1 MTTLQVT
8 KTPKIAYNTRM
19 DESEFEP
26 RYDHIKNEGDIYKLW
41 EEAGYFNPDVCIEKG
56 ITAPN
61 AEPFSIVLPPPNVTG
76 TLHIGHAFEDTLQDI
91 AVRYA
96 RMKGKR
102 TLWIPG
108 TDHAAIATQAKVEKE
123 ILKSEK
129 KSRHD
134 LGREEFL
141 RRVNE
146 FAKTSHDTI
155 VRQIKRLGNSLDWS
169 REAYTLDEQRNMGV
183 RTAFKKMYDLGL
195 IYRGNRIV
203 NWDPKGQTV
212 ISDDE
217 VIHEERMAKLYTF
230 RYDKNFPIAIAT
242 TRLETKFG
250 DTAVAVHPSDARY
263 QKFIGKEYD
272 ADFCGEPIHVKIIA
286 DQSVEK
292 DFGTGALGVTPA
304 HSMVDWEIAERHALP
319 KKQVINE
326 YGKMTVQGS
335 VNGKKTEEAREW
347 VAEELRKKGLIEKEE
362 EITQNVSIAER
373 TGAVIEPL
381 PKLQWFVAVEKPFI
395 AKRGLLGLWNKKM
408 TLKNLMHDAVASGH
422 VCITPKRFEKIYFH
436 WIENLRD
443 WCISRQIWFGH
454 RIPVWY
460 RGEEIFVGTKSP
472 TGEGWEQDPDTL
484 DTWFSSALWPFS
496 TLGWPSSAETATAGE
511 TGPKNDLANY
521 FPNSLMAPGYEI
533 LFLWVA
539 RMILM
544 SGVLL
549 DDIPFKTVLIHGI
562 VRDTKGQKF
571 SKSLGNGI
579 DPLVLADTYGADALR
594 MALIVGAAPGN
605 DVKFDEQRVKG
616 YRNFSTKI
624 WNIARFI
631 AMNKTTNSSSQ
642 MTNETHKGYLE
653 EFETL
658 KTEVTAHIEN
668 FEFHLAAE
676 KTYHYVWHTLAD
688 KIIETEKQV
697 LHDGSEDAKAAS
709 YAVLEKLLLDS
720 MKLLHPFM
728 PFVTEAVYRKFR
740 PEKVLMVEKW

>member
-1 MTTLQVT
+1 M
-8 KTPKIAYNTRM
+8 IM
-19 DESEFEP
+19 EP
-26 RYDHIKNEGDIYKLW
+26 RYDAREVEPRIEKLW
-41 EEAGYFNPDVCIEKG
+41 EDSGFFNPDVCIQKG
-56 ITAPN
+56 VTKPD

-96 RMKGKR
+96 RMRGKR

-108 TDHAAIATQAKVEKE
+108 VDHAAIATQSKVEKE
-123 ILKSEK
+123 ILKKEGK
-129 KSRHD
+129 NRHD

-146 FAKTSHDTI
+146 FARASHDTI
-155 VRQIKRLGNSLDWS
+155 VRQVKRLGSSLDWT
-169 REAYTLDEQRNMGV
+169 REAYTLDERRSLGV

-217 VIHEERMAKLYTF
+217 VVHEERTAKLYTF

-250 DTAVAVHPSDARY
+250 DTAVAVHPDDPRY
-263 QKFIGKEYD
+263 TKFAGKEYD
-272 ADFCGEPIHVKIIA
+272 ADFCGTPIHIKVIA
-286 DQSVEK
+286 DRSVEK

-304 HSMVDWEIAERHALP
+304 HSMVDAEIAERHGLP
-319 KKQVINE
+319 QKQVINE
-326 YGKMTVQGS
+326 YGRMTVAGP
-335 VNGKKTEEAREW
+335 VHDKKTEEAREW
-347 VAEELRKKGLIEKEE
+347 VAEELRKRGLIEKEE
-362 EITQNVSIAER
+362 DIVQNVSIAER
-373 TGAVIEPL
+373 TGAIIEPL
-381 PKLQWFVAVEKPFI
+381 PKLQWFVAVNKPF
-395 AKRGLLGLWNKKM
+395 KRGLFRKT
-408 TLKNLMHDAVASGH
+408 TLKKLMRAAVASSKIR
-422 VCITPKRFEKIYFH
+422 ITPERFEKIYFH
-436 WIENLRD
+436 WIDNLRD

-454 RIPVWY
+454 QIPVWY
-460 RGEEIFVGTKSP
+460 LKRHMAAPQKRPLLIPGIYCGIDAPGQAPQGYS
-472 TGEGWEQDPDTL
+472 WEQDQDTL

-496 TLGWPSSAETATAGE
+496 TLGWPDKTKDLET
-511 TGPKNDLANY
+511 Y

-533 LFLWVA
+533 LQLWVA

-549 DDIPFKTVLIHGI
+549 NRIPFKTVLIHGI
-562 VRDTKGQKF
+562 VRDSKGEKF
-571 SKSLGNGI
+571 SKSKGNGI
-579 DPLVLADTYGADALR
+579 DPLILADTYGADALR

-631 AMNKTTNSSSQ
+631 EMNRGTSYEVRGMS
-642 MTNETHKGYLE
+642 ETHRKYI
-653 EFETL
+653 ETL
-658 KTEVTAHIEN
+658 ENLKKEVTENLDN

-676 KTYHYVWHTLAD
+676 KLYHYIWHELAD
-688 KIIETEKQV
+688 VIIEAEKEK
-697 LHDGSEDAKAAS
+697 LKNGTSEEKTAS
-709 YAVLEKLLLDS
+709 YAVLEQLLLES
-720 MKLLHPFM
+720 LKMLHPFM
-728 PFVTEAVYRKFR
+728 PFITEEIYHIFHPGKM
-740 PEKVLMVEKW
+740 LMVEKW

>member
-1 MTTLQVT
+1 M
-8 KTPKIAYNTRM
+8 
-19 DESEFEP
+19 EP
-26 RYDHIKNEGDIYKLW
+26 RYDIKEVEARISAAW
-41 EEAGYFNPDVCIEKG
+41 EKSGYFNPDVCVAKG
-56 ITAPN
+56 VTKPD

-96 RMKGKR
+96 RMQGKR
-102 TLWIPG
+102 TLWVPG
-108 TDHAAIATQAKVEKE
+108 TDHAAIATQSKVEKE
-123 ILKSEK
+123 LLKTEK

-146 FAKTSHDTI
+146 FAKASHDTI
-155 VRQIKRLGNSLDWS
+155 VRQIKRLGSSLDWT
-169 REAYTLDEQRNMGV
+169 REAYTLDERRNLGV

-195 IYRGNRIV
+195 IYRGSRVV

-217 VIHEERMAKLYTF
+217 VMHEERKAKLYTF

-263 QKFIGKEYD
+263 RQFVGKEYD
-272 ADFCGEPIHVKIIA
+272 AVYCGAPIHVRIVA
-286 DQSVEK
+286 DESVEK

-304 HSMVDWEIAERHALP
+304 HSMIDWEIAQRHKLP
-319 KKQVINE
+319 LVQVINE
-326 YGKMTVQGS
+326 YGKMTVAGPA
-335 VNGKKTEEAREW
+335 NGKKTEEAREW
-347 VAEELRKKGLIEKEE
+347 VAGELRKQGLIQKEE
-362 EITQNVSIAER
+362 EVVQNVSIAER
-373 TGAVIEPL
+373 TGAIIEPL
-381 PKLQWFVAVEKPFI
+381 PKLQWFVAVEKAFS
-395 AKRGLLGLWNKKM
+395 AKKGPLGLWNKKT
-408 TLKNLMHDAVASGH
+408 TLKKLMRDAVASGR
-422 VCITPKRFEKIYFH
+422 VRITPERFEKIYFH
-436 WIENLRD
+436 WIDNLRD

-454 RIPVWY
+454 QIPVWY
-460 RGEEIFVGTKSP
+460 RGEEISVGMKAP
-472 TGEGWEQDPDTL
+472 EGDGWKQDPDTL

-496 TLGWPSSAETATAGE
+496 TLGWPDKTKDLET
-511 TGPKNDLANY
+511 Y

-533 LFLWVA
+533 LQLWVA

-549 DDIPFKTVLIHGI
+549 DNIPFKTVLIHGI
-562 VRDTKGQKF
+562 VRDAKGQKF
-571 SKSLGNGI
+571 SKSLGNGT
-579 DPLVLADTYGADALR
+579 DPLILADTYGADALR

-631 AMNKTTNSSSQ
+631 EMNKPAGGAAAGRATTDAALAGRA
-642 MTNETHKGYLE
+642 EIKDLAA
-653 EFETL
+653 L
-658 KTEVTAHIEN
+658 KKEVAAHIET

-676 KTYHYVWHTLAD
+676 KLYHYIWHTLAD
-688 KIIETEKQV
+688 KTVEAEKKN
-697 LHDGSEDAKAAS
+697 LRDGTAAQKAES
-709 YAVLEKLLLDS
+709 YALLEHLLLES
-720 MKLLHPFM
+720 LKMLHPFM
-728 PFVTEAVYRKFR
+728 PFVTEEVYGIFR
-740 PEKVLMVEKW
+740 PGKMLMIERW